1 MMLLFYLPSGF
12 EGGEA
17 FVAGEEVVIDYGL
30 VSHFDLMPFLR
41 HPKLIRVSY
50 QVRDIV

>member
-1 MMLLFYLPSGF
+1 MLLFYLPSRF

-30 VSHFDLMPFLR
+30 VSHFEFVSFLR
-41 HPKLIRVSY
+41 HAEVVRVSY
-50 QVRDIV
+50 

>member
-1 MMLLFYLPSGF
+1 MPLRHLHSRF

-30 VSHFDLMPFLR
+30 VSHFYLMPFLR
-41 HPKLIRVSY
+41 HAEVVRVSY
-50 QVRDIV
+50 